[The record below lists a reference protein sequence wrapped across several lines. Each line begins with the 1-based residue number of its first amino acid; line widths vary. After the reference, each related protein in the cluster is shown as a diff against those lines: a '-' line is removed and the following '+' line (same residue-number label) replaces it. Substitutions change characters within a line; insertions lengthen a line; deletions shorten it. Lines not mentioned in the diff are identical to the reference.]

1 VIGVVENTKSMSIMD
16 QAADPWYFVANPEG
30 LPTGRAAM
38 IGRADPRRHHD
49 LVGQIRA
56 EIGAFVPAGTI
67 VNARSMMTDLET
79 EMRPWRLGATLFTA
93 MGILALLVAAVGVYS
108 VIAYSVSQRA
118 HEMGVRIALGA
129 RLGDIARLVV
139 GEGLRTIAIGI
150 AAGIALALAAGKLI
164 ASLLYG
170 ISPRDP
176 AVMIGAAVI
185 LALIGI
191 AASVIPALRAARVE
205 PATALRV
212 D

>member
-1 VIGVVENTKSMSIMD
+1 
-16 QAADPWYFVANPEG
+16 
-30 LPTGRAAM
+30 
-38 IGRADPRRHHD
+38 
-49 LVGQIRA
+49 
-56 EIGAFVPAGTI
+56 
-67 VNARSMMTDLET
+67 MMTDLEP

>member
-1 VIGVVENTKSMSIMD
+1 
-16 QAADPWYFVANPEG
+16 
-30 LPTGRAAM
+30 
-38 IGRADPRRHHD
+38 
-49 LVGQIRA
+49 
-56 EIGAFVPAGTI
+56 
-67 VNARSMMTDLET
+67 MMTDLEP

-129 RLGDIARLVV
+129 RLGDIARLVI
-139 GEGLRTIAIGI
+139 GEGLRTVAMGI

-176 AVMIGAAVI
+176 SVMIGAAVI